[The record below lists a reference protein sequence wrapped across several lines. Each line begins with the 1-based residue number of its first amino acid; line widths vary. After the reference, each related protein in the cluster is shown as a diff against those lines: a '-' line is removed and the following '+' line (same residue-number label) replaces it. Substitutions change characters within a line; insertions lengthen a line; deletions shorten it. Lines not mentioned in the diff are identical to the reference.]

1 VKTGLLFGSFNP
13 IHLGHLVIAE
23 YFASHGGMDEVWLI
37 VSPQN
42 PFKQNQELAPAED
55 RLAMVR
61 LAVRD
66 NSKVKASDF
75 EFSMP
80 RPSYTI
86 DTLSALDKAFPERS
100 FYLLLGEDLLGGFT
114 GWKDYQKILDRGKI
128 LVYPRNHGTTPV
140 IDLPVLPAP
149 RLDISS
155 TFIRKSLLDG
165 HSVKYLLPDVVL
177 NYIDTKGLYRR

>member
-23 YFASHGGMDEVWLI
+23 YFASQGGMDEVWLM

-42 PFKQNQELAPAED
+42 PFKQNSDLAPAED
-55 RLAMVR
+55 RLEMVR
-61 LAVRD
+61 LAVID

-100 FYLLLGEDLLGGFT
+100 FL
-114 GWKDYQKILDRGKI
+114 
-128 LVYPRNHGTTPV
+128 
-140 IDLPVLPAP
+140 
-149 RLDISS
+149 S
-155 TFIRKSLLDG
+155 FIG
-165 HSVKYLLPDVVL
+165 
-177 NYIDTKGLYRR
+177 